1 MEWKLAE
8 AKNKLSELLDRA
20 EHDGPQEI
28 NRRNKVFVVIERE
41 EYMREKKPTPT
52 FKDWL
57 LSGPDISDLDLTRD
71 RSPMRDVDL

>member
-1 MEWKLAE
+1 MEWKFAE
-8 AKNKLSELLDRA
+8 AKNKLSELLNRA

-28 NRRNKVFVVIERE
+28 NRCNKVFVVIERE
-41 EYMREKKPTPT
+41 EYLCDKKPTAS

-57 LSGPDISDLDLTRD
+57 LNGPDISDLDLTRD